1 MNLSSATRSASL
13 RPLEVDIARLLLILD
28 RFAWEPD
35 DSVRQLRCWPDHEI
49 SRVFTP
55 EYHLQKLDFLVRYP
69 AYLAYELADLHR
81 TGVPSAA
88 DGEAVKRDIR
98 LVLAEGEPEM
108 RTLPFRRFL
117 RGAYESLDSVKN
129 WWHSHRLVFVR
140 SEPRGA
146 AGSPGRPQTY
156 FFLTPLGED
165 IAEGLVR
172 EVEHARWYADRIQLI
187 YRYYGALSASEVVRL
202 QYSHAEYRDA
212 QLNQFI
218 PDLTLDQIRSNFT
231 RTFDEELEVDHA

>member
-1 MNLSSATRSASL
+1 MSPPSASQSASP
-13 RPLEVDIARLLLILD
+13 RPLEVDVARLLLILD

-55 EYHLQKLDFLVRYP
+55 EYFLQKLDFLVRYP
-69 AYLAYELADLHR
+69 AYLAYEMADLHR

-88 DGEAVKRDIR
+88 EGEAVKRDIR

-129 WWHSHRLVFVR
+129 WWHSRRLVFIR

-146 AGSPGRPQTY
+146 ASSPGRPQTY
-156 FFLTPLGED
+156 FFLTPRGEEV
-165 IAEGLVR
+165 AEGLVR
-172 EVEHARWYADRIQLI
+172 EVEHARWYADRIRLI
-187 YRYYGALSASEVVRL
+187 HRYYGALPASEVVRL

-231 RTFDEELEVDHA
+231 RTFNEELEGDHA